1 MMMRTTRLLHRAR
14 TIAALLLAG
23 AVAPAPLV
31 AQGPTSTAQ
40 PTETQEHIDGP
51 TYARVALGFTQI
63 YDDNIFVVAKS
74 QHPQSDLVSRFG
86 PTFEVGRRSRRLDLT
101 AKYGLAAERYFER
114 IDLNTDLAYQD
125 GGFRIRYNTTPRT
138 EYAFEAQYVD
148 TQTAQDLNLMT
159 GIAAGR
165 GRAERLLARGRA
177 GHDVTR
183 ITNLNA
189 SYEASNDTFVETNT
203 NLRQEAKV
211 GLAWTASR
219 RTSYRLDV
227 RARYVTFNY
236 ERQNEFGLKF
246 RDLGAQNSQV
256 LTGGVTY
263 ALTPLTTVEVDGG
276 PRLTAGDWTPEIAG
290 TIRRRT
296 QKGDISAGYSS
307 SQDTAIGEP
316 GLLDVKRV
324 FARLLVTPVRA
335 LTMSATPAFA
345 KSQSL
350 GQSLGRSTDVR
361 ELDVD
366 ITIQVLRRWSF
377 GAAARVS
384 DQSIELNG
392 VNDPIESRRLW
403 LTTTVTLP

>member
-1 MMMRTTRLLHRAR
+1 MMMGTTRTRHRAP
-14 TIAALLLAG
+14 TIAGALLLFG
-23 AVAPAPLV
+23 ALAPATLV

-40 PTETQEHIDGP
+40 SSPETDERVDGP

-63 YDDNIFVVAKS
+63 YDDNVFVVPNS

-114 IDLNTDLAYQD
+114 IDLNSDLAYQD
-125 GGFRIRYNTTPRT
+125 GGFRIRYNVTPRT
-138 EYAFEAQYVD
+138 EYTFDAQYVD

-159 GIAAGR
+159 GIATGR
-165 GRAERLLARGRA
+165 GRSERLLARGRV

-189 SYEASNDTFVETNT
+189 TYEASNDTFAETNT
-203 NLRQEAKV
+203 NLRQEAKI
-211 GLAWTASR
+211 GLVWNASR
-219 RTSYRLDV
+219 RTMYRLDV
-227 RARYVTFNY
+227 RARYVTFNFQ
-236 ERQNEFGLKF
+236 RQNEFGLKF
-246 RDLGAQNSQV
+246 RDLGAQNSQA
-256 LTGGVTY
+256 LTGGLTY
-263 ALTPLTTVEVDGG
+263 ALTPLTSIEIDGG
-276 PRLTAGDWTPEIAG
+276 PRLTAGDWTPELAG

-296 QKGDISAGYSS
+296 QKGEISAGYSS

-324 FARLLVTPVRA
+324 FARLSVTPVRA
-335 LTMSATPAFA
+335 LTMSAIPAFA
-345 KSQSL
+345 KST
-350 GQSLGRSTDVR
+350 GLGRTTDVR

-366 ITIQVLRRWSF
+366 IAIRVLRRWSV

-384 DQSIELNG
+384 DQSAELNG
-392 VNDPIESRRLW
+392 MDDPIESRRLW
-403 LTTTVTLP
+403 LTTTLTLP

>member
-1 MMMRTTRLLHRAR
+1 
-14 TIAALLLAG
+14 
-23 AVAPAPLV
+23 
-31 AQGPTSTAQ
+31 
-40 PTETQEHIDGP
+40 
-51 TYARVALGFTQI
+51 
-63 YDDNIFVVAKS
+63 
-74 QHPQSDLVSRFG
+74 
-86 PTFEVGRRSRRLDLT
+86 
-101 AKYGLAAERYFER
+101 
-114 IDLNTDLAYQD
+114 
-125 GGFRIRYNTTPRT
+125 
-138 EYAFEAQYVD
+138 
-148 TQTAQDLNLMT
+148 
-159 GIAAGR
+159 
-165 GRAERLLARGRA
+165 
-177 GHDVTR
+177 
-183 ITNLNA
+183 
-189 SYEASNDTFVETNT
+189 
-203 NLRQEAKV
+203 
-211 GLAWTASR
+211 
-219 RTSYRLDV
+219 
-227 RARYVTFNY
+227 
-236 ERQNEFGLKF
+236 
-246 RDLGAQNSQV
+246 V

-276 PRLTAGDWTPEIAG
+276 PRLTAGDWTPEFAG

-345 KSQSL
+345 KSRGL

-392 VNDPIESRRLW
+392 VDDPIESRRLW

>member
-1 MMMRTTRLLHRAR
+1 MMMRTTRPLHRAR

-23 AVAPAPLV
+23 AWAPATLV
-31 AQGPTSTAQ
+31 AQGPTSTAL

-203 NLRQEAKV
+203 NLRQEAKL

-276 PRLTAGDWTPEIAG
+276 PRLTAGDWTPEFAG

-296 QKGDISAGYSS
+296 QKGEISGGYSS

-324 FARLLVTPVRA
+324 FARLLVTPVRV

>member
-1 MMMRTTRLLHRAR
+1 MMMRTTRTLHRAR
-14 TIAALLLAG
+14 PIAALMLAG
-23 AVAPAPLV
+23 ALAPAPLA

-165 GRAERLLARGRA
+165 GRAERLLARGRV

-203 NLRQEAKV
+203 NLRQEAKL

-263 ALTPLTTVEVDGG
+263 AFTPLTTVEVDGG
-276 PRLTAGDWTPEIAG
+276 PRLTAGDWTPEFAG

-296 QKGDISAGYSS
+296 QKGEISAGYSS

-345 KSQSL
+345 KSQGL

-392 VNDPIESRRLW
+392 VDDPIESRRLW

>member
-177 GHDVTR
+177 SHDVTR

-296 QKGDISAGYSS
+296 QKGEISAGYSS

-324 FARLLVTPVRA
+324 FARLLVTPVRV